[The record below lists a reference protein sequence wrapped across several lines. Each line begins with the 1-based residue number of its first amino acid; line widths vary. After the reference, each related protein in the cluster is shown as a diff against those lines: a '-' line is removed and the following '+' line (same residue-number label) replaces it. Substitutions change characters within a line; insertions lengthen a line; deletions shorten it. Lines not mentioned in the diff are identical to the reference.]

1 MAAYTANRTGN
12 WSDISN
18 TGPWYNGVAIAA
30 YPGQNQA
37 DSVDLSGQNVTL
49 DVSPAHP
56 IALSDS
62 GAV

>member
-30 YPGQNQA
+30 YPGQTKRTA
-37 DSVDLSGQNVTL
+37 LDLSAGRM
-49 DVSPAHP
+49 
-56 IALSDS
+56 
-62 GAV
+62 